1 MSVVVFLIPEKA
13 ALYEALGHS
22 IDKIDCVNWS
32 PWKHVEDI
40 FGWNSKPFMWLYD
53 REAGAA
59 NINRP
64 LYYKP
69 KWSFKHL
76 HFSTYKR
83 TEVKYFFNL
92 GNFSSLYS
100 LIFHAGNESEYTKL
114 KLSWLTAHWIQNPAL
129 TLIALLRPLDQGKC
143 WFSSAVFN
151 QHCKSLLKQ
160 TSEAM
165 LHLFLGVPWV

>member
-1 MSVVVFLIPEKA
+1 MVSLIPEKA
-13 ALYEALGHS
+13 VLYEALGHS

-32 PWKHVEDI
+32 LRKHVEDI

-69 KWSFKHL
+69 TRSFKHV
-76 HFSTYKR
+76 HVSSYKC
-83 TEVKYFFNL
+83 TEVKYFFNP
-92 GNFSSLYS
+92 GNFSSLFI
-100 LIFHAGNESEYTKL
+100 LLFHAGNESEYTKY
-114 KLSWLTAHWIQNPAL
+114 KSSWLTAHWVQTPAL
-129 TLIALLRPLDQGKC
+129 TLIALLRFLAQGKC

-151 QHCKSLLKQ
+151 QHWKALLRQ
-160 TSEAM
+160 TSEAK
-165 LHLFLGVPWV
+165 LHLYLGVPWV